1 MLRLQNVSV
10 ARGTRILYSG
20 ATLISSPGERI
31 GLVGPN
37 GSGKSTLFAAILGEI
52 GTEAGDITTPEY
64 NRISHVA
71 QRIEN
76 PEQQAMHY
84 VLEGHKPLIEAKS
97 ALAKAEQSH
106 DDLAYASAL
115 AAYTEINEGAVV
127 ARAKEILHGLGFKD
141 EDSERKVSE
150 FSGGWRNRLSL
161 ARALLTPAE
170 LMLLD
175 EPTNHLDIDSVI
187 WLESWLKAQQTTIVV
202 ISHDREFL
210 DRISQTIWSIE
221 DGTIHRYSG
230 NFSDYERIRAE
241 KIKQQAA
248 AAKAYEKTA
257 SHLQKFIDRFRYK
270 ATKAK
275 QAQSRIKMLEKLQ
288 AIEPIKGSN
297 EWRFNFAEPEKM
309 PQHLIFAQELN
320 CGYDG
325 KPILTNVKVKV
336 EPQDRIGVLGVNG
349 AGKSTLIKTLIGE
362 LAAISGEIRY
372 GTGLNIGYFA
382 QHQLDQLRED
392 ESPLQHLTRIAP
404 NVREQELRNY
414 LGGFKFS
421 NEMACSPVGPMS
433 GGEKARLCLALIAW
447 TKPNLLV
454 LDEPTNHLDMETR
467 DALTVALSSFEGAV
481 LLVSHDRHLLK
492 AVCDDLWIVHKGQVS
507 EFLGDLED
515 YARIVLEDKKDK
527 VKEAVSEEKDA
538 PTVNKKEKRKL
549 EAEERARISAL
560 RAPLQKQLKQVET
573 ALDKKSKKLKE
584 LNAQLAEEDFYQKD
598 SALVS
603 KTIKEQGELASE
615 VEELELQWLD
625 LSEQIESIV

>member
-20 ATLISSPGERI
+20 ASLISSPGERI

-76 PEQQAMHY
+76 TDQKALDY
-84 VLEGHKPLIEAKS
+84 VLEGHKPLIEARA
-97 ALAKAEQSH
+97 ALSQAEQNH
-106 DDLAYASAL
+106 DDLAYATAL
-115 AAYTEINEGAVV
+115 ATYTEVNEGAVI
-127 ARAKEILHGLGFKD
+127 AKAKEILHGLGFKD
-141 EDSERKVSE
+141 SDSDRKVSE

-187 WLESWLKAQQTTIVV
+187 WLESWLKGQQATVVV

-210 DRISQTIWSIE
+210 DRISETIWAIE

-230 NFSDYERIRAE
+230 NFSDFERIRAE
-241 KIKQQAA
+241 KVKLQAA

-288 AIEPIKGSN
+288 AIEPIRGSS

-309 PQHLIFAQELN
+309 PQHLIFAEGLS

-325 KPILTNVKVKV
+325 NTILTNVKVKV
-336 EPQDRIGVLGVNG
+336 EPQDRIGILGVNG

-362 LAAISGEIRY
+362 LPPLKGEIRY

-392 ESPLQHLTRIAP
+392 ESPLQHLTRLAP
-404 NVREQELRNY
+404 NVREQELRNF

-492 AVCDDLWIVHKGQVS
+492 AVCDDLWIVHKGLVH
-507 EFLGDLED
+507 EFLGDLDD
-515 YARIVLEDKKDK
+515 YARLVLDDKKDQ
-527 VKEAVSEEKDA
+527 VKEGAAKEKDA
-538 PTVNKKEKRKL
+538 SPINKKEKRKL

-560 RAPLQKQLKQVET
+560 RAPLQKKLKKVE
-573 ALDKKSKKLKE
+573 AELEIKSAKLKE
-584 LNAQLAEEDFYQKD
+584 LNAQLAEEDFYQKN
-598 SALVS
+598 SAIVS
-603 KTIKEQGELASE
+603 QTIKEQGELASQ
-615 VEELELQWLD
+615 VEGLEMEWLT
-625 LSEQIESIV
+625 LSEEIETMS

>member
-10 ARGTRILYSG
+10 ARGTRVLYSA
-20 ATLISSPGERI
+20 ATLISSPGEII

-52 GTEAGDITTPEY
+52 GTEAGDIITPEF

-76 PEQQAMHY
+76 TDQIALAY
-84 VLEGHKPLIEAKS
+84 VLEGHKPLIEAKKALS
-97 ALAKAEQSH
+97 ASEQCH

-127 ARAKEILHGLGFKD
+127 ARAKEILHGLGFKE
-141 EDSERKVSE
+141 EDSERKVAE

-187 WLESWLKAQQTTIVV
+187 WLESWLKAQQATTIV

-210 DRISQTIWSIE
+210 DRISETIWSIE

-230 NFSDYERIRAE
+230 NFSDFERSRAE
-241 KIKQQAA
+241 KIKLQAA

-257 SHLQKFIDRFRYK
+257 AHLQKFIDRFRYK

-288 AIEPIKGSN
+288 AIEPIKGNN
-297 EWRFNFAEPEKM
+297 EWRFSFADPEKM
-309 PQHLIFAQELN
+309 PQHLIFAQEVG
-320 CGYDG
+320 CGYEG
-325 KPILTNVKVKV
+325 KPILTNVKVQV
-336 EPQDRIGVLGVNG
+336 EPQDRIGILGVNG
-349 AGKSTLIKTLIGE
+349 AGKSTLVKTLIGE
-362 LAAISGEIRY
+362 LTPISGEIRY
-372 GTGLNIGYFA
+372 GAGLNIGYFA
-382 QHQLDQLRED
+382 QHQLDQLRDD
-392 ESPLQHLTRIAP
+392 ETPLQHLARIAP
-404 NVREQELRNY
+404 NVREQELRNF
-414 LGGFKFS
+414 LGSFKFS
-421 NEMACSPVGPMS
+421 NEMACSPVRPMS

-467 DALTVALSSFEGAV
+467 DALTVALSSFDGAV

-492 AVCDDLWIVHKGQVS
+492 AVCDDLWIVHKGEVC
-507 EFLGDLED
+507 EFLGDLDD
-515 YARIVLEDKKDK
+515 YARLVLEDKKDK
-527 VKEAVSEEKDA
+527 VKRTDSQEKETA
-538 PTVNKKEKRKL
+538 PVNKKEKRKL

-560 RAPLQKQLKQVET
+560 RAPLQKKLKQVES
-573 ALDKKSKKLKE
+573 ALEKKSKRLKS
-584 LNAQLAEEDFYQKD
+584 LNAQLAEEDFYQKE
-598 SALVS
+598 SSVVTQ
-603 KTIKEQGELASE
+603 TIKEQGELSSE
-615 VEELELQWLD
+615 VEELELQWLEI
-625 LSEQIESIV
+625 SEQIESVC